1 MAKIHCSVN
10 NCNYW
15 ATNNICDASE
25 IMVTSDS
32 FATSAPDS
40 IDAPKAM
47 TVSPTPVGT
56 CMETCCK
63 TYVAKGDTDKT
74 KDGIKRM

>member
-10 NCNYW
+10 SCHYW
-15 ATNNICDASE
+15 ASQNICDASE

-32 FATSAPDS
+32 FAAGAPDT
-40 IDAPKAM
+40 IDAPKAT
-47 TVSPTPVGT
+47 TVSPTPVKD

-63 TYVAKGDTDKT
+63 TYVTKGDADKQR
-74 KDGIKRM
+74 DGVRRM

>member
-10 NCNYW
+10 NCHYW
-15 ATNNICDASE
+15 SANNICDASE

-32 FATSAPDS
+32 LATKAPDA
-40 IDAPKAM
+40 IDAPKAA
-47 TVSPTPVGT
+47 TISPTPVNT

-63 TYVAKGDTDKT
+63 TYVIKGDADKM